1 MRAHGITEIRA
12 SVRSRLFSC
21 VELNGTRLFT
31 TTSARLSSGFGGAE
45 QPRGGVSGAGA
56 PAGGARDGRGGDD
69 PRSDGSV
76 RAAGGGAL
84 HPGQHSP
91 LR

>member
-1 MRAHGITEIRA
+1 MLFFTCVTLELSGA
-12 SVRSRLFSC
+12 RSL
-21 VELNGTRLFT
+21 T
-31 TTSARLSSGFGGAE
+31 TTSVRLSSGFGGAE
-45 QPRGGVSGAGA
+45 QPGGGVPGAGA

-69 PRSDGSV
+69 PWPDGSV
-76 RAAGGGAL
+76 RAAGGGEV